1 MRKLIRYYILQG
13 LLLVVYMIGITT
25 VSATSRYTGYQ
36 PEESKE
42 LLDTVRQLRKRS

>member
-1 MRKLIRYYILQG
+1 MRKRMKYYVLQV
-13 LLLVVYMIGITT
+13 LLLGVYMIGITT

-42 LLDTVRQLRKRS
+42 LLDTVRELRKRS